1 MDQFTLGLD
10 PLPKKTRKEV
20 FLDEM
25 NQVVPWAVLV
35 ALVAPFARGA
45 HQALGGRPPFP
56 IETMLR
62 IHCLQ
67 LWWNL
72 SDPAMEEELHERPL
86 YRRFAGLD
94 GAARMPDEST
104 ILRFR
109 HLLEKHQLAPQVL
122 AAINTG
128 LAQQGLMLK
137 TGTIVDATII
147 AAPSSTKNKEGKRD
161 PEMHQTK
168 KGNQWHFGM
177 KAHIGV
183 DAESGLVHTVIGT
196 AANVHDVT
204 QAAGLLHGEEAHAWG
219 DAGYQGVDKREELQD
234 CKAHWHVAMR
244 PGKRR
249 ALDPAR
255 ELHQLLERAEQLKA
269 SMRAKVEHP
278 FRLAKQQFGYA
289 KVRYRGLEKNTAR
302 LTMLFALGNL
312 WMARKHILEM
322 RG

>member
-1 MDQFTLGLD
+1 MDQITLGLD
-10 PLPKKTRKEV
+10 PLPKKTRKQV

-25 NQVVPWAVLV
+25 NQVVPWAELV
-35 ALVAPFARGA
+35 ALIQPHARGA

-56 IETMLR
+56 VETMLR

-94 GAARMPDEST
+94 GAPRVPDETT

-109 HLLEKHQLAPQVL
+109 HLLEKHELAPQVM
-122 AAINTG
+122 AIINHG
-128 LAQQGLMLK
+128 LARQGLMLK

-147 AAPSSTKNKEGKRD
+147 AAPSSTKNQQGERD

-183 DAESGLVHTVIGT
+183 DAESGLVHTVVGT
-196 AANVHDVT
+196 AANVNDVT
-204 QAAGLLHGEEAHAWG
+204 QAGALLHGEETAAFG
-219 DAGYQGVDKREELQD
+219 DAGYRGVDKRQEALGPT
-234 CKAHWHVAMR
+234 WFVAMQ

-249 ALDPAR
+249 ALDPSKKSAR
-255 ELHQLLERAEQLKA
+255 LLEKAEQLKA
-269 SMRAKVEHP
+269 SVRAKVEHP
-278 FRLAKQQFGYA
+278 FRVIKQQFGYA
-289 KVRYRGLEKNTAR
+289 KVRYRGLAKNTAR
-302 LTMLFALGNL
+302 LTMMFALGNL
-312 WMARKHILEM
+312 WMARRQLLEA

>member
-1 MDQFTLGLD
+1 MDQMTFGLE

-25 NQVVPWAVLV
+25 NQVVPWAALV
-35 ALVAPFARGA
+35 ALIQPHARGA

-86 YRRFAGLD
+86 YRRFVGLE
-94 GAARMPDEST
+94 GAARMPDETT

-109 HLLEKHQLAPQVL
+109 HLLEKHELAPRL
-122 AAINTG
+122 LGTINAG
-128 LAQQGLMLK
+128 LAQHGLMLK
-137 TGTIVDATII
+137 TGTVVDATIV
-147 AAPSSTKNKEGKRD
+147 AAPSSTKNKSGERD

-196 AANVHDVT
+196 AANVNDVT
-204 QAAGLLHGEEAHAWG
+204 QAGALLHGQETAAFG
-219 DAGYQGVDKREELQD
+219 DAGYRGVDKRPEAQGPT
-234 CKAHWHVAMR
+234 WFVAMQ
-244 PGKRR
+244 PSKRK
-249 ALDPAR
+249 ALDTTKKWAR
-255 ELHQLLERAEQLKA
+255 LLEKAEQLKA
-269 SMRAKVEHP
+269 SVRAKVEHP
-278 FRLAKQQFGYA
+278 FRVIKQQFGHA
-289 KVRYRGLEKNTAR
+289 KVRYRGLAKNTAR
-302 LTMLFALGNL
+302 LTMLFALSNL
-312 WMARKHILEM
+312 WMARRQVLEAQ
-322 RG
+322 G

>member
-1 MDQFTLGLD
+1 MLGKDQITLGLD

-25 NQVVPWAVLV
+25 NQVVPWAALV
-35 ALVAPFARGA
+35 ALIQPHARGA

-86 YRRFAGLD
+86 YRRFVGLD
-94 GAARMPDEST
+94 GAARLPDETT

-122 AAINTG
+122 ATINAG
-128 LAQQGLMLK
+128 LAEQGLLLK
-137 TGTIVDATII
+137 TGTVVDATII
-147 AAPSSTKNKEGKRD
+147 AAPSSTKNKTGERD

-183 DAESGLVHTVIGT
+183 DAESGLVHSVIGT
-196 AANVHDVT
+196 AANVNDVT
-204 QAAGLLHGEEAHAWG
+204 QAAGLLHGHESEAFG
-219 DAGYQGVDKREELQD
+219 DAGYQGVDKREEHEGL
-234 CKAHWHVAMR
+234 AHRH
-244 PGKRR
+244 
-249 ALDPAR
+249 
-255 ELHQLLERAEQLKA
+255 A
-269 SMRAKVEHP
+269 SWQASQ
-278 FRLAKQQFGYA
+278 A
-289 KVRYRGLEKNTAR
+289 
-302 LTMLFALGNL
+302 
-312 WMARKHILEM
+312 
-322 RG
+322 

>member
-1 MDQFTLGLD
+1 MDQMTFGLD

-25 NQVVPWAVLV
+25 NQDVPWAALV
-35 ALVAPFARGA
+35 ALILPHVRGA

-56 IETMLR
+56 VQTMLR

-86 YRRFAGLD
+86 YRRFVGLE
-94 GAARMPDEST
+94 GAARMPDETT

-109 HLLEKHQLAPQVL
+109 HLLEKHELAPQVL
-122 AAINTG
+122 AIINAG
-128 LAQQGLMLK
+128 LAQHGLMLK
-137 TGTIVDATII
+137 TGTVVDATII
-147 AAPSSTKNKEGKRD
+147 AAPSSTKNKTGERD

-196 AANVHDVT
+196 AAHVNDVT
-204 QAAGLLHGEEAHAWG
+204 QAGALLHGQETVAFG
-219 DAGYQGVDKREELQD
+219 DAGYRGVDKRPEA
-234 CKAHWHVAMR
+234 KGPTWFVAMQ
-244 PGKRR
+244 PGKRK
-249 ALDPAR
+249 ALGATKKWAR
-255 ELHQLLERAEQLKA
+255 LLEKAEQLKA
-269 SMRAKVEHP
+269 SVRAKVEPP
-278 FRLAKQQFGYA
+278 FRVVKQQFGHA
-289 KVRYRGLEKNTAR
+289 KVRYRGLAKNTAR
-302 LTMLFALGNL
+302 LTMLFALSNL
-312 WMARKHILEM
+312 WMARRQVLGA

>member
-1 MDQFTLGLD
+1 MDQITLGLE
-10 PLPKKTRKEV
+10 PLPKKTRKEI
-20 FLDEM
+20 FLEEM
-25 NQVVPWAVLV
+25 NQVVPWSALV
-35 ALVAPFARGA
+35 ALIQPHARGA
-45 HQALGGRPPFP
+45 HQALGGRPPFAV
-56 IETMLR
+56 ETMLR

-86 YRRFAGLD
+86 YRRFVSLE
-94 GAARMPDEST
+94 GAARLPDETT

-109 HLLEKHQLAPQVL
+109 HLLEKHELAPKVL
-122 AAINTG
+122 AAINAT

-137 TGTIVDATII
+137 TGTVVDATII
-147 AAPSSTKNKEGKRD
+147 AAPSSTKNKDCERD

-183 DAESGLVHTVIGT
+183 DAESGLVHTVVGT
-196 AANVHDVT
+196 AAHVNDVT
-204 QAAGLLHGEEAHAWG
+204 QASKLLHGEETDAWG
-219 DAGYQGVDKREELQD
+219 DAGYQGVDKGEEFKD
-234 CKAHWHVAMR
+234 SKVRWEVALR

-249 ALDPAR
+249 ALDPER
-255 ELHQLLERAEQLKA
+255 ELHQLLEKAEKLKA
-269 SMRAKVEHP
+269 SIRAKVEHP
-278 FRLAKQQFGYA
+278 FRVVKQQFGYA
-289 KVRYRGLEKNTAR
+289 KVRYRGLAKNTAR

-312 WMARKHILEM
+312 WMARRQLMEA

>member
-1 MDQFTLGLD
+1 MTQLTFGLD

-25 NQVVPWAVLV
+25 NQVVPWAELV
-35 ALVAPFARGA
+35 ALIRPHARGA

-86 YRRFAGLD
+86 YRRFAGLE
-94 GAARMPDEST
+94 GAPRMPDETT

-109 HLLEKHQLAPQVL
+109 HLIEKQHLAPQVL
-122 AAINTG
+122 GIINAG
-128 LAQQGLMLK
+128 LAQHGLMLK
-137 TGTIVDATII
+137 TGTVVDATII
-147 AAPSSTKNKEGKRD
+147 AAPSSTKNSSGERD

-168 KGNQWHFGM
+168 KGNEWHFGM

-196 AANVHDVT
+196 AANVNDVT
-204 QAAGLLHGEEAHAWG
+204 QAHGLLHGEETDVLA
-219 DAGYQGVDKREELQD
+219 DAGYQGVDKRHPELPVN
-234 CKAHWHVAMR
+234 WHVAMR

-249 ALDPAR
+249 TLDLTSALAR
-255 ELHQLLERAEQLKA
+255 KINDVEQIKA
-269 SMRAKVEHP
+269 SIRAKVEHP
-278 FRLAKQQFGYA
+278 FRIVKQQFGYA
-289 KVRYRGLEKNTAR
+289 KVRYRGLAKNTAR

-312 WMARKHILEM
+312 WMARRQLLSSQ
-322 RG
+322 G

>member
-1 MDQFTLGLD
+1 MDQITLGLD
-10 PLPKKTRKEV
+10 PLPKKTRKQV

-25 NQVVPWAVLV
+25 NQVVPWAELV
-35 ALVAPFARGA
+35 ALIQPHARGA

-56 IETMLR
+56 VETMLR

-94 GAARMPDEST
+94 GAPRVPDETT

-109 HLLEKHQLAPQVL
+109 HLLEKHELAPQVM
-122 AAINTG
+122 AIINHG
-128 LAQQGLMLK
+128 LARHGLMLK
-137 TGTIVDATII
+137 TGTVVDATII
-147 AAPSSTKNKEGKRD
+147 AAPSSTKNQQGERD

-183 DAESGLVHTVIGT
+183 DAESGLVHTVLGT
-196 AANVHDVT
+196 AANVNDVT
-204 QAAGLLHGEEAHAWG
+204 QAGALLHGEETAAFG
-219 DAGYQGVDKREELQD
+219 DAGYRGVDKRQEAQGPT
-234 CKAHWHVAMR
+234 WFVAMQ

-249 ALDPAR
+249 ALDPSKKSAR
-255 ELHQLLERAEQLKA
+255 LLEKAEQIKA
-269 SMRAKVEHP
+269 SVRAKVEHP
-278 FRLAKQQFGYA
+278 FRVIKQQFGYA
-289 KVRYRGLEKNTAR
+289 KVRYRGLAKNTAR
-302 LTMLFALGNL
+302 LTMMFALGNL
-312 WMARKHILEM
+312 WMARRQLLEA